1 MFKKIWAKWVG
12 DSETSAQQQLHV
24 LPHVDEQGLLYDM
37 DRLAD
42 TDCWNQRAYLE
53 QLAEEDL
60 ALVMSNAWF
69 VSWDNYYAL
78 MDSEEHAF
86 SYPLLMA
93 PALTDVKPHIA
104 SQGSLAQADFSVFI
118 KNWRRSDGQELSI
131 SKRQGP
137 VITLP
142 EGDRLVVQPVW
153 DLLKEIKD
161 FSRVQKE
168 SPGELSNQSGWASI
182 RKLAKKS
189 QAHLDGF
196 LEKTVVVKPDHLRLN
211 PVKRVVDQLPVIEI
225 RPSFDEAP
233 QNWLKH
239 FDAYQQVQDRY
250 RVVGDDGSVTHVLVE
265 PEVQEF
271 LQKVKQLPGRRI
283 SGSDGVNFLR
293 NPFAVMGDTAHAVLD
308 PDEHTQN
315 LQDAGIY
322 FHRFRIEP
330 VMRDGMDGVINA
342 IRLLLEPVAAADQ
355 PVVEMLF
362 NNAYEFDSF
371 LQEVEV
377 KVAAGLP
384 AGLWNGYELE
394 LSDLDEDKLQSMRD
408 LHRLWSQQ
416 EAGQL
421 FDGVLDPTAYGERVI
436 GIGEAAKITSPFL
449 IKEQSENWLPDEM
462 LGEARPSTPSV
473 PEPSK
478 WDTEKLESLRL
489 AIERAVAAD
498 EPEVQLPWMDAPMLL
513 ADAQT
518 LENIIH
524 KKIESSAIGA
534 GTENHDARKRAI
546 LNIELNIDEA
556 VYQVERSAA
565 LIAAREADLEIPRM
579 LRANVQLRE
588 HQQKGIAWM
597 QHLFKFS
604 PQHVSGSLLADDMGL
619 GKTIQLLSFVTWYLD
634 TVDKHEPVLIVAPVS
649 LLDNWEREL
658 QRFFIA
664 DSFKVLKLY
673 GKELSDLRYKK
684 HEIPDAI
691 KSKGISNL
699 LRPHWLSDC
708 KILLTTYETLRD
720 QEFSLA
726 RKKWGIM
733 ICDEA
738 QKIKNP
744 AALITQAAKAI
755 PARFKVACT
764 GTPVENTLIDLW
776 SLFDFIQPGLLGAL
790 NEFGKKY
797 QRPIESQD
805 LRDEAALMRLKALI
819 EPQTLRRTKQDV
831 AKDLPNKFEDAH
843 SKNLLMLPLQKEFY
857 VSAISEY
864 QQKKTLHDNL
874 GSKDNAILT
883 LLQKLKMLCAHPY
896 SIHPVLEL
904 KNNSPKMHWLLQ
916 KLREIKNSNSGD
928 KVIIFTELREIQ
940 REVQHAIE
948 IEFCFKPI
956 IINGDTSTSSQ
967 SALSRQRLIDRFQQ
981 EEGFSVIILSTVAV
995 GFGVNVQAANHVIHF
1010 TRCWNPA
1017 KEDQA
1022 TDRAYRIGQEKD
1034 VYVYYPT
1041 LRDPL
1046 MPTFE
1051 STLDE
1056 LLSKRRALARDML
1069 HASSDVNLADFHS
1082 VFQAQ

>member
-24 LPHVDEQGLLYDM
+24 LPDVDEQGLLYDM

-60 ALVMSNAWF
+60 ALVMTKAWF
-69 VSWDNYYAL
+69 VTWDNYYAL
-78 MDSEEHAF
+78 MASEEHAF

-93 PALTDVKPHIA
+93 PELTDVAPNIA

-118 KNWRRSDGQELSI
+118 KNWHRPDGQELNI
-131 SKRQGP
+131 GKRQGP

-142 EGDRLVVQPVW
+142 EGDRLVAQPVW
-153 DLLKEIKD
+153 KLIKEIKN
-161 FSRVQKE
+161 FSRIQKE

-189 QAHLDGF
+189 QADLDGF
-196 LEKTVVVKPDHLRLN
+196 LEKTVVLKPDHLKLN
-211 PVKRVVDQLPVIEI
+211 PIKRFVDQSAVIEI
-225 RPSFDEAP
+225 QPSFDDEP
-233 QNWLKH
+233 KNWLKN

-250 RVVGDDGSVTHVLVE
+250 RVVGDDGSITHVLVDT
-265 PEVQEF
+265 EVREV
-271 LQKVKQLPGRRI
+271 LQKVKQLPGRRV

-293 NPFAVMGDTAHAVLD
+293 NPFAVIGDAAHAVLD
-308 PDEHTQN
+308 PDEHAQN

-322 FHRFRIEP
+322 FHRFLIEP
-330 VMRDGMDGVINA
+330 VMRDGEDGVINA
-342 IRLLLEPVAAADQ
+342 IRLLLEPIAAADHS
-355 PVVEMLF
+355 VIEMLF
-362 NNAYEFDSF
+362 NNSHEFDSF

-377 KVAAGLP
+377 KVTAGLP

-394 LSDLDEDKLQSMRD
+394 LSDLDDDKLQSLRA
-408 LHRLWSQQ
+408 LHNLWSQQ
-416 EAGQL
+416 EAGRL

-436 GIGEAAKITSPFL
+436 GIGEVEKITSPFL
-449 IKEQSENWLPDEM
+449 IKEHSENWLPDEI
-462 LGEARPSTPSV
+462 LGEARPTSESL
-473 PEPSK
+473 PETSY
-478 WDTEKLESLRL
+478 WDEGKLESLRH
-489 AIERAVAAD
+489 AIEMAMAAG
-498 EPEVQLPWMDAPMLL
+498 EPEVQLPWTETPMQL
-513 ADAQT
+513 ADAQA
-518 LENIIH
+518 LEKIIR
-524 KKIESSAIGA
+524 KKIQSTSVGDTA
-534 GTENHDARKRAI
+534 ENQETRRRAV
-546 LNIELNIDEA
+546 LNIELNIDETA
-556 VYQVERSAA
+556 YQVERNAT
-565 LIAAREADLEIPRM
+565 LIAAHEADLETPRM
-579 LRANVQLRE
+579 LRGDVQLRE

-597 QHLFKFS
+597 QHLFKLS
-604 PQHVSGSLLADDMGL
+604 PQNVSGALLADDMGL
-619 GKTIQLLSFVTWYLD
+619 GKTIQLLSFVTWYLEL
-634 TVDKHEPVLIVAPVS
+634 KEAHQPVLIVAPVS

-658 QRFFIA
+658 QRFFIT
-664 DSFKVLKLY
+664 DNLKILKLY
-673 GKELSDLRYKK
+673 GKELSDLKYKK

-691 KSKGISNL
+691 KSKGVSNL
-699 LRPHWLSDC
+699 LRAHWLSGC
-708 KILLTTYETLRD
+708 QIVLTTYETLRD

-726 RKKWGIM
+726 RKKWSIM

-797 QRPIESQD
+797 QRPIESQEV
-805 LRDEAALMRLKALI
+805 RDEAALIRLKALI

-831 AKDLPNKFEDAH
+831 AKDLPNKFEDEH
-843 SKNLLMLPLQKEFY
+843 SKKLSMYPLQRELY
-857 VSAISEY
+857 VSAISDY
-864 QQKKTLHDNL
+864 QQKKALYDSL
-874 GSKDNAILT
+874 GSRDNAILT

-896 SIHPVLEL
+896 SIHPEL
-904 KNNSPKMHWLLQ
+904 DLKDNSPKMRWLLQ
-916 KLREIKNSNSGD
+916 NLGEIKKSNAGD

-948 IEFCFKPI
+948 IEFGFKPI

-967 SALSRQRLIDRFQQ
+967 SAMSRQRLIDRFQQ
-981 EEGFSVIILSTVAV
+981 EDGFSVIILSTVAV

-1041 LRDPL
+1041 LRDPVI
-1046 MPTFE
+1046 PTFE
-1051 STLDE
+1051 STLDD

-1069 HASSDVNLADFHS
+1069 HASSDVKLTDFHL
-1082 VFQAQ
+1082 VFEAK